1 MPRLLDREG
10 LLKPVGKNASAGFT
24 ANVCEEL
31 LAAELP
37 RALADPILRQF
48 EASFFVIV
56 TCQATFGV
64 KVMAPP
70 VGKTRIGV
78 DVMYA
83 KQTLYHIKNI
93 IFTVF
98 ILYIAVIAL
107 SFMRTAMSGTHCTSP
122 QLDGFK
128 PQVEYQWVSPPR
140 VLRES
145 HFCLSAG

>member
-1 MPRLLDREG
+1 MPWLLDREG

-64 KVMAPP
+64 KVMA
-70 VGKTRIGV
+70 
-78 DVMYA
+78 
-83 KQTLYHIKNI
+83 
-93 IFTVF
+93 
-98 ILYIAVIAL
+98 
-107 SFMRTAMSGTHCTSP
+107 SP
-122 QLDGFK
+122 LERQEL
-128 PQVEYQWVSPPR
+128 E
-140 VLRES
+140 
-145 HFCLSAG
+145 